1 MMTEFSSYPPY
12 SSHKN
17 GPFVDFMG
25 LASGLFCFQI
35 FLLFSCTE
43 PLVLLLDIANW
54 CVLPYYFSVVS

>member
-25 LASGLFCFQI
+25 PASRYFYF
-35 FLLFSCTE
+35 FSCTE
-43 PLVLLLDIANW
+43 PLVLLLDIAKLV
-54 CVLPYYFSVVS
+54 CLTILF

>member
-1 MMTEFSSYPPY
+1 MMTEFSSYLPY

-25 LASGLFCFQI
+25 LASRYFYF
-35 FLLFSCTE
+35 FSCTE